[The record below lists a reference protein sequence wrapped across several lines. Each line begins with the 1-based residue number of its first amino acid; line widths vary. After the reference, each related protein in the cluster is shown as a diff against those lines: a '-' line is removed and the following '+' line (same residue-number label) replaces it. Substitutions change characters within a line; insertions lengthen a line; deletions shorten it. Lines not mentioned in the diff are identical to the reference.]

1 MSTISRRTFLKLAGT
16 TAVATAG
23 ASMLTGCS
31 WFDQV
36 NVVIVVNGK
45 KEETSIKMPYFAVQL
60 AAEGKA
66 KARNLI
72 EKYGPEE
79 YRNVEFEFDDAYTK
93 ALNRTNC
100 KIEKNADGQWEM
112 IVAITIVSTT
122 VKYEIVVNKSE
133 KPIAT
138 GETDQFPKG
147 LTKIPE
153 EKALELV
160 KGKLNYP
167 PYNTVDWEI
176 DKDYPNNLT
185 VKDGKVTIALLGHK
199 G

>member
-1 MSTISRRTFLKLAGT
+1 MSTISRRSFLKLAGV

-45 KEETSIKMPYFAVQL
+45 EETSTKMPYIAVQL
-60 AAEGKA
+60 AAGSKE
-66 KARNLI
+66 KARKLI
-72 EKYGPEE
+72 QTYGPEE
-79 YRNVEFEFDDAYTK
+79 YRKVEFEFDDAYTT
-93 ALNRTNC
+93 ALGRTNC

-112 IVAITIVSTT
+112 ILAIAIVSTT
-122 VKYEIVVNKSE
+122 VKYEIFVNK
-133 KPIAT
+133 KFIT
-138 GETDQFPKG
+138 NGETNQFPKG
-147 LTKIPE
+147 VTKIPE
-153 EKALELV
+153 EKALKLV
-160 KGKLNYP
+160 KDKLNYP
-167 PYNTVDWEI
+167 PYNTVDFEI

>member
-45 KEETSIKMPYFAVQL
+45 KEETPMKMPYIAVQL

-79 YRNVEFEFDDAYTK
+79 YRKVEFEFDDAYAE
-93 ALNRTNC
+93 ALGRTNC
-100 KIEKNADGQWEM
+100 KIQKNADGQWEM
-112 IVAITIVSTT
+112 ILAITIVSTT
-122 VKYEIVVNKSE
+122 VKYEIVVNK
-133 KPIAT
+133 KVIT
-138 GETDQFPKG
+138 NGETDQFPKG
-147 LTKIPE
+147 VTKIPE
-153 EKALELV
+153 NDALKLV
-160 KGKLNYP
+160 KDKLNYP
-167 PYNTVDWEI
+167 PYNTANWDI
-176 DKDYPNNLT
+176 DKEYLNNLT
-185 VKDGKVTIALLGHK
+185 VVDGKVTIAVLAYK

>member
-1 MSTISRRTFLKLAGT
+1 MSTISRRTFLKLAGVA
-16 TAVATAG
+16 AVATAG

-36 NVVIVVNGK
+36 NIVVVVNGK
-45 KEETSIKMPYFAVQL
+45 EETSTKMPNIAVQL
-60 AAEGKA
+60 AANNKE
-66 KARNLI
+66 KARKLI

-79 YRNVEFEFDDAYTK
+79 YRNVEFEFDDAYTQ
-93 ALNRTNC
+93 ALGRTNC

-112 IVAITIVSTT
+112 ILAITIVSTT
-122 VKYEIVVNKSE
+122 VKYEIIVNKKS
-133 KPIAT
+133 IAT

-147 LTKIPE
+147 VTKIPE
-153 EKALELV
+153 EDAL
-160 KGKLNYP
+160 KLAKSKLTEP
-167 PYNTVDWEI
+167 PYNTATIKI

-185 VKDGKVTIALLGHK
+185 VVDGKVTIALLGYK

>member
-1 MSTISRRTFLKLAGT
+1 MSTISRRSFLKLAGV

-45 KEETSIKMPYFAVQL
+45 EENSTKMPYIAVQL
-60 AAEGKA
+60 AAGSKE
-66 KARNLI
+66 KARKLI
-72 EKYGPEE
+72 QTYGPEE
-79 YRNVEFEFDDAYTK
+79 YRKVEFEFDDAYTT
-93 ALNRTNC
+93 ALGRTNC

-112 IVAITIVSTT
+112 IIAITIVSTT
-122 VKYEIVVNKSE
+122 VKYEIVVNNKVV
-133 KPIAT
+133 AT

-153 EKALELV
+153 KDALELV
-160 KGKLNYP
+160 KSKLTEP
-167 PYNTVDWEI
+167 PYNTVNFDI
-176 DKDYPNNLT
+176 DNDYPNNLT
-185 VKDGKVTIALLGHK
+185 VADGKVTIAVLGYK

>member
-16 TAVATAG
+16 TAVAAAG

-45 KEETSIKMPYFAVQL
+45 KEETPMKMPYIAVQL

-79 YRNVEFEFDDAYTK
+79 YRNVEFEFDDAYTE
-93 ALNRTNC
+93 ALRRTNC

-122 VKYEIVVNKSE
+122 VKYEIVVNTKVVA
-133 KPIAT
+133 K

-147 LTKIPE
+147 VTKIPSD
-153 EKALELV
+153 KALEFV

-176 DKDYPNNLT
+176 NKVYPNNLT
-185 VKDGKVTIALLGHK
+185 VVDGKVTIAVLGHK

>member
-1 MSTISRRTFLKLAGT
+1 MSTISRRSFLKLAGA

-36 NVVIVVNGK
+36 KIVIVVNGK
-45 KEETSIKMPYFAVQL
+45 EETSTKMPYFAVQL
-60 AAEGKA
+60 AAGSKE

-79 YRNVEFEFDDAYTK
+79 YRKVEFEFDDAYTE
-93 ALNRTNC
+93 ALGRTNC

-112 IVAITIVSTT
+112 ILAITIVSTT
-122 VKYEIVVNKSE
+122 VKYEIVVNK
-133 KPIAT
+133 KVIAN

-153 EKALELV
+153 EDAL
-160 KGKLNYP
+160 KLAKSKLTEP
-167 PYNTVDWEI
+167 PYNTATIEI
-176 DKDYPNNLT
+176 DEDYPDNLT
-185 VKDGKVTIALLGHK
+185 VKDGKVTIALLGYK

>member
-1 MSTISRRTFLKLAGT
+1 MSTISRRTFLKLAGV

-36 NVVIVVNGK
+36 NIVVVVNGK
-45 KEETSIKMPYFAVQL
+45 KATSTEMPYIAVQL
-60 AAEGKA
+60 AASNKE
-66 KARNLI
+66 KARKLI

-79 YRNVEFEFDDAYTK
+79 YRNVEFEFDDAYTQ
-93 ALNRTNC
+93 ALGRTNC
-100 KIEKNADGQWEM
+100 KIEKNVDGQWEM
-112 IVAITIVSTT
+112 ILAITIVSTT
-122 VKYEIVVNKSE
+122 VKYEIIVNKKS
-133 KPIAT
+133 IAT

-147 LTKIPE
+147 LTKIPDE
-153 EKALELV
+153 DAL
-160 KGKLNYP
+160 KLAKSKLTEP
-167 PYNTVDWEI
+167 PYNTATIEI

-185 VKDGKVTIALLGHK
+185 VVDGKVTIALLGYK

>member
-1 MSTISRRTFLKLAGT
+1 MSTISRRSFLKLAGA

-36 NVVIVVNGK
+36 KIVIVVNGK
-45 KEETSIKMPYFAVQL
+45 EETSTKMPYFAVQL
-60 AAEGKA
+60 AAGSKE

-72 EKYGPEE
+72 KKYGPEE
-79 YRNVEFEFDDAYTK
+79 YRKVEFEFDDAYAE
-93 ALNRTNC
+93 ALGRTNC

-112 IVAITIVSTT
+112 ILAITIVSTT
-122 VKYEIVVNKSE
+122 VKYEIVVNK
-133 KPIAT
+133 KVIT
-138 GETDQFPKG
+138 NGETDQFPKG

-153 EKALELV
+153 KDAL
-160 KGKLNYP
+160 KLAKSKLTEP
-167 PYNTVDWEI
+167 PYNTATIEI
-176 DKDYPNNLT
+176 DKDYPDNLT
-185 VKDGKVTIALLGHK
+185 VVDGKVTIALLGYK

>member
-1 MSTISRRTFLKLAGT
+1 MSTISRRSFLKLAGA

-36 NVVIVVNGK
+36 KIVIVVNGK
-45 KEETSIKMPYFAVQL
+45 EETSTKMPYIAVQL
-60 AAEGKA
+60 AAGSKE

-72 EKYGPEE
+72 KKYGPEE
-79 YRNVEFEFDDAYTK
+79 YRKVEFEFDDAYTE
-93 ALNRTNC
+93 ALGRTNC

-112 IVAITIVSTT
+112 ILAITIVSTT
-122 VKYEIVVNKSE
+122 VKYEIVVNK
-133 KPIAT
+133 KLIAN

-147 LTKIPE
+147 VTKIPE
-153 EKALELV
+153 EDALELV
-160 KGKLNYP
+160 KSKLNYP
-167 PYNTVDWEI
+167 PYDTATLEI
-176 DKDYPNNLT
+176 DKDYPDNLT
-185 VKDGKVTIALLGHK
+185 VVNGKVTIALLGHK

>member
-1 MSTISRRTFLKLAGT
+1 MSTISRRSFLKLAGV
-16 TAVATAG
+16 TAVAAAG

-36 NVVIVVNGK
+36 KIVIVVNGK
-45 KEETSIKMPYFAVQL
+45 EETSTKMPYIAVQL
-60 AAEGKA
+60 AAGSKE

-72 EKYGPEE
+72 KKYGPEE
-79 YRNVEFEFDDAYTK
+79 YRKVEFEFDDAYTE
-93 ALNRTNC
+93 ALGRTNC

-112 IVAITIVSTT
+112 ILAITIVSTT
-122 VKYEIVVNKSE
+122 VKYEIVVNK
-133 KPIAT
+133 KLIAN

-153 EKALELV
+153 EDAL
-160 KGKLNYP
+160 KLAKSKLTEP
-167 PYNTVDWEI
+167 PYNTATLEI
-176 DKDYPNNLT
+176 DKDYPDNLT
-185 VKDGKVTIALLGHK
+185 VVDGKVTIALLGYK

>member
-1 MSTISRRTFLKLAGT
+1 MSTISRRTFLKLAGV

-36 NVVIVVNGK
+36 NIVVVVNGK
-45 KEETSIKMPYFAVQL
+45 EATSTKMPYIAVQL
-60 AAEGKA
+60 AASNKE
-66 KARNLI
+66 KARKLI

-79 YRNVEFEFDDAYTK
+79 YRNVEFEFDDAYTQ
-93 ALNRTNC
+93 ALGRTNC

-112 IVAITIVSTT
+112 ILAITIVSTT
-122 VKYEIVVNKSE
+122 VKYEIIVNKKS
-133 KPIAT
+133 IAT

-147 LTKIPE
+147 VTKIPE
-153 EKALELV
+153 EDAL
-160 KGKLNYP
+160 KLAKSKLTEP
-167 PYNTVDWEI
+167 PYNTATIEI

-185 VKDGKVTIALLGHK
+185 VVDGKVTIALLGYK

>member
-1 MSTISRRTFLKLAGT
+1 MSTISRRTFLKLAGVA
-16 TAVATAG
+16 AVATAG

-36 NVVIVVNGK
+36 NIVVVVNGK
-45 KEETSIKMPYFAVQL
+45 EATSTKMPYIAVQL
-60 AAEGKA
+60 AASNKE
-66 KARNLI
+66 KARKLI

-79 YRNVEFEFDDAYTK
+79 YRNVEFEFDDAYTE
-93 ALNRTNC
+93 ALGRTNC

-112 IVAITIVSTT
+112 ILAITIVSTT
-122 VKYEIVVNKSE
+122 VKYEIIVNKKS
-133 KPIAT
+133 IAT

-147 LTKIPE
+147 VTKIPE
-153 EKALELV
+153 EDALKLA
-160 KGKLNYP
+160 KSKLNYP
-167 PYNTVDWEI
+167 PYNTVTFEI

-185 VKDGKVTIALLGHK
+185 VVDGKVTIALLGCK

>member
-1 MSTISRRTFLKLAGT
+1 MSTISRRSFLKLAGA

-36 NVVIVVNGK
+36 KIVIVVNGK
-45 KEETSIKMPYFAVQL
+45 EETSTKMPYFAVQL
-60 AAEGKA
+60 AAGSKE

-79 YRNVEFEFDDAYTK
+79 YRKVEFEFDDAYTE
-93 ALNRTNC
+93 ALGRTNC

-112 IVAITIVSTT
+112 ILAITIVSTT
-122 VKYEIVVNKSE
+122 VKYEIVVNK
-133 KPIAT
+133 KVIAN

-153 EKALELV
+153 KDALELV

-167 PYNTVDWEI
+167 PYNTVSFEI
-176 DKDYPNNLT
+176 DKEYLNNLT
-185 VKDGKVTIALLGHK
+185 VVDGKVTIALLGSK

>member
-1 MSTISRRTFLKLAGT
+1 MSTISRRTFLKLAGV

-36 NVVIVVNGK
+36 NIVVVVNGK
-45 KEETSIKMPYFAVQL
+45 EATSTKMPYIAVQL
-60 AAEGKA
+60 AASNKE
-66 KARNLI
+66 KARKLI

-79 YRNVEFEFDDAYTK
+79 YRNVEFEFDDAYTE
-93 ALNRTNC
+93 ALGRTNC

-112 IVAITIVSTT
+112 ILAITIVSTT
-122 VKYEIVVNKSE
+122 VKYEIIVNKKS
-133 KPIAT
+133 IAT

-147 LTKIPE
+147 LTKIPDE
-153 EKALELV
+153 DAL
-160 KGKLNYP
+160 KLAKSKLTEP
-167 PYNTVDWEI
+167 PYNTATIEI

-185 VKDGKVTIALLGHK
+185 VVDGKVTIALLGYK

>member
-1 MSTISRRTFLKLAGT
+1 MSTISRRSFLKLAGA

-36 NVVIVVNGK
+36 KIIIVVNGK
-45 KEETSIKMPYFAVQL
+45 EETSTKMPYFAVQL
-60 AAEGKA
+60 AAGSKE

-79 YRNVEFEFDDAYTK
+79 YRKVEFEFDDAYTE
-93 ALNRTNC
+93 ALGRTNC

-112 IVAITIVSTT
+112 ILAITIVSTT
-122 VKYEIVVNKSE
+122 VKYEIVVNK
-133 KPIAT
+133 KVIAN

-153 EKALELV
+153 EDAL
-160 KGKLNYP
+160 KLAKSKLTEP
-167 PYNTVDWEI
+167 PYNTATIEI
-176 DKDYPNNLT
+176 DEDYPDNLT
-185 VKDGKVTIALLGHK
+185 VVDGKVTIALLGYK

>member
-1 MSTISRRTFLKLAGT
+1 MSTISRRSFLKLAGA

-45 KEETSIKMPYFAVQL
+45 KEETSMKMPYFAVQL
-60 AAEGKA
+60 VAGSKE
-66 KARNLI
+66 KARKLI
-72 EKYGPEE
+72 QTYGPEE
-79 YRNVEFEFDDAYTK
+79 YRKVEFEFDDAYTE
-93 ALNRTNC
+93 ALGRTNC

-112 IVAITIVSTT
+112 ILAITTVSTT
-122 VKYEIVVNKSE
+122 VKYEIVVNK
-133 KPIAT
+133 KVIT
-138 GETDQFPKG
+138 NGETDQFPKG
-147 LTKIPE
+147 VTKIPE

-160 KGKLNYP
+160 KGKLNSPSY
-167 PYNTVDWEI
+167 DDADFEI
-176 DKDYPNNLT
+176 DKNYPNNLT
-185 VKDGKVTIALLGHK
+185 VVNGKVTIAVLGGK

>member
-1 MSTISRRTFLKLAGT
+1 MSTISRRSFLKLAGV

-36 NVVIVVNGK
+36 KIVIVVNGK
-45 KEETSIKMPYFAVQL
+45 EETSTKMPYFAVQL
-60 AAEGKA
+60 AAGSKE

-122 VKYEIVVNKSE
+122 VKYEIVVNKDHVF
-133 KPIAT
+133 AT

-160 KGKLNYP
+160 KGKLNSPSY
-167 PYNTVDWEI
+167 DDADFEI
-176 DKDYPNNLT
+176 DKNYPNNLT
-185 VKDGKVTIALLGHK
+185 VVNGKVTIAVLGGK

>member
-1 MSTISRRTFLKLAGT
+1 MSTISRRSFLKLAGV

-36 NVVIVVNGK
+36 KIVIVVNGK
-45 KEETSIKMPYFAVQL
+45 EETSTKMPYFAVQL
-60 AAEGKA
+60 AAGSKE

-79 YRNVEFEFDDAYTK
+79 YRKVEFEFDDAYTE
-93 ALNRTNC
+93 ALGRTNC

-112 IVAITIVSTT
+112 ILAITIVSTT
-122 VKYEIVVNKSE
+122 VKYEIIVNKKS
-133 KPIAT
+133 IAT

-147 LTKIPE
+147 VTKIPE
-153 EKALELV
+153 EDAL
-160 KGKLNYP
+160 KLAKSKLTEP
-167 PYNTVDWEI
+167 PYNTATIEI

-185 VKDGKVTIALLGHK
+185 VVDGKVTIALLGYK

>member
-1 MSTISRRTFLKLAGT
+1 MSTISRRSFLKLAGV

-45 KEETSIKMPYFAVQL
+45 EENSTKMPYIAVQL
-60 AAEGKA
+60 AAGSKE
-66 KARNLI
+66 KARKLI
-72 EKYGPEE
+72 QTYGPEE
-79 YRNVEFEFDDAYTK
+79 YRKVEFEFDDAYTE
-93 ALNRTNC
+93 ALGRTNC

-112 IVAITIVSTT
+112 IIAITIVSTT
-122 VKYEIVVNKSE
+122 VKYEIVVNK
-133 KPIAT
+133 KVVAT

-153 EKALELV
+153 KDALELV
-160 KGKLNYP
+160 KSKLNYP
-167 PYNTVDWEI
+167 PYNTVSFEI
-176 DKDYPNNLT
+176 DKEYLNNLT
-185 VKDGKVTIALLGHK
+185 VVDGKVTIAVLGYK

>member
-1 MSTISRRTFLKLAGT
+1 MSTISRRTFLKLAGV
-16 TAVATAG
+16 TAVATVG

-36 NVVIVVNGK
+36 NIVVVVNGK
-45 KEETSIKMPYFAVQL
+45 EATSTKMPYIAVQL
-60 AAEGKA
+60 AASNKE
-66 KARNLI
+66 KARKLI

-79 YRNVEFEFDDAYTK
+79 YRNVEFEFDDAYTE
-93 ALNRTNC
+93 ALGRTNC

-112 IVAITIVSTT
+112 ILAITIVSTT
-122 VKYEIVVNKSE
+122 VKYEIIVNKKS
-133 KPIAT
+133 IAT

-147 LTKIPE
+147 LTKIPDE
-153 EKALELV
+153 DAL
-160 KGKLNYP
+160 KLAKSKLTEP
-167 PYNTVDWEI
+167 PYNTATIEI

-185 VKDGKVTIALLGHK
+185 VVDGKVTIALLGYK

>member
-1 MSTISRRTFLKLAGT
+1 MSTISRRSFLKLAGV
-16 TAVATAG
+16 TAVATAS

-45 KEETSIKMPYFAVQL
+45 EETSTKMPYIAVQL
-60 AAEGKA
+60 AAGSKE
-66 KARNLI
+66 KARDLI

-79 YRNVEFEFDDAYTK
+79 YRKVEFEFDDAYTT
-93 ALNRTNC
+93 ALGRTNC

-112 IVAITIVSTT
+112 ILAIAIVSTT
-122 VKYEIVVNKSE
+122 VRYEIVVNK
-133 KPIAT
+133 KVIAN
-138 GETDQFPKG
+138 GETNQFPKG
-147 LTKIPE
+147 VTKIPE

-167 PYNTVDWEI
+167 PYNTVTFEI

-185 VKDGKVTIALLGHK
+185 VADGKVTIAVLGFK

>member
-1 MSTISRRTFLKLAGT
+1 MSTISRRTFLKLAGV

-36 NVVIVVNGK
+36 NIVVVVNGK
-45 KEETSIKMPYFAVQL
+45 KATSTEMPYIAVQL
-60 AAEGKA
+60 AASNKE
-66 KARNLI
+66 KARKLI

-79 YRNVEFEFDDAYTK
+79 YRNVEFEFDDAYTQ
-93 ALNRTNC
+93 ALGRTNC

-112 IVAITIVSTT
+112 ILAITIVSTT
-122 VKYEIVVNKSE
+122 VKYEIIVNKKS
-133 KPIAT
+133 IAT

-147 LTKIPE
+147 LTKIPDE
-153 EKALELV
+153 DAL
-160 KGKLNYP
+160 KLAKSKLTEP
-167 PYNTVDWEI
+167 PYNTATIEI

-185 VKDGKVTIALLGHK
+185 VVDSKVTIALLGYK

>member
-1 MSTISRRTFLKLAGT
+1 MSTISRRSFLKLAGV

-36 NVVIVVNGK
+36 NVVVVANR
-45 KEETSIKMPYFAVQL
+45 EVVTSMKMPYFAVQL
-60 AAEGKA
+60 AAGSKE

-79 YRNVEFEFDDAYTK
+79 YRKVEFEFDDAYTE
-93 ALNRTNC
+93 ALGRTNC

-112 IVAITIVSTT
+112 ILAITIVSTT
-122 VKYEIVVNKSE
+122 VKYKIVVNKDLVVD
-133 KPIAT
+133 T
-138 GETDQFPKG
+138 GEIDQFPKG
-147 LTKIPE
+147 VTEIPE
-153 EKALELV
+153 EDALKLARS
-160 KGKLNYP
+160 KLNYP
-167 PYNTVDWEI
+167 PYNTVDFKI

-185 VKDGKVTIALLGHK
+185 VVNGEVTIALLGHK

>member
-1 MSTISRRTFLKLAGT
+1 MSTISRRSFLKLAGA

-36 NVVIVVNGK
+36 KIVIVVNGK
-45 KEETSIKMPYFAVQL
+45 EETSTKMPYFAVQL
-60 AAEGKA
+60 AAGSKE

-79 YRNVEFEFDDAYTK
+79 YRKVEFEFDDAYTE
-93 ALNRTNC
+93 ALGRTNC

-112 IVAITIVSTT
+112 ILAITIVSTT
-122 VKYEIVVNKSE
+122 VKYEIVVNK
-133 KPIAT
+133 KVIAN

-153 EKALELV
+153 KDALELV

-167 PYNTVDWEI
+167 PYNTVSFEI
-176 DKDYPNNLT
+176 DKEYLNNLT
-185 VKDGKVTIALLGHK
+185 VVDGKVTIALLGYK

>member
-1 MSTISRRTFLKLAGT
+1 MSTISRRTFLKLAGV

-36 NVVIVVNGK
+36 NIVVVVNGK
-45 KEETSIKMPYFAVQL
+45 KATSTEMPYIAVQL
-60 AAEGKA
+60 AAGSKE
-66 KARNLI
+66 KARKLI

-79 YRNVEFEFDDAYTK
+79 YRNVEFEFDDAYTE
-93 ALNRTNC
+93 ALGRTNC

-112 IVAITIVSTT
+112 ILAITIVSTT
-122 VKYEIVVNKSE
+122 VKYEIIVNKKS
-133 KPIAT
+133 IAT

-147 LTKIPE
+147 LTKIPDE
-153 EKALELV
+153 DAL
-160 KGKLNYP
+160 KLAKSKLTEP
-167 PYNTVDWEI
+167 PYNTANIEI

-185 VKDGKVTIALLGHK
+185 VVDGKVTIALLGYK

>member
-1 MSTISRRTFLKLAGT
+1 MSTISRRTFLKLAGVA
-16 TAVATAG
+16 AVATAG

-36 NVVIVVNGK
+36 NIVVVVNGK
-45 KEETSIKMPYFAVQL
+45 EATSTKMPYIAVQL
-60 AAEGKA
+60 AASNKE
-66 KARNLI
+66 KARKLI

-79 YRNVEFEFDDAYTK
+79 YRNVEFEFDDAYTE
-93 ALNRTNC
+93 ALGRTNC

-112 IVAITIVSTT
+112 ILAITIVSTT
-122 VKYEIVVNKSE
+122 VKYEIIVNKKS
-133 KPIAT
+133 IAT

-147 LTKIPE
+147 VTKIPE
-153 EKALELV
+153 EDAL
-160 KGKLNYP
+160 KLAKSKLTEP
-167 PYNTVDWEI
+167 PYNTATIEI

-185 VKDGKVTIALLGHK
+185 VVDGKVTIALLGYK

>member
-1 MSTISRRTFLKLAGT
+1 MSTISRRTFLKLAGVA
-16 TAVATAG
+16 AVATAG

-36 NVVIVVNGK
+36 NIVVVVNGK
-45 KEETSIKMPYFAVQL
+45 EETSTKMPYIAVQL
-60 AAEGKA
+60 AASNKE
-66 KARNLI
+66 KARKLI

-79 YRNVEFEFDDAYTK
+79 YRNVEFEFDDAYTE
-93 ALNRTNC
+93 ALGRTNC

-112 IVAITIVSTT
+112 ILAITIVSTT
-122 VKYEIVVNKSE
+122 VKYEIIVNKKS
-133 KPIAT
+133 IAT

-147 LTKIPE
+147 LTKIPDE
-153 EKALELV
+153 DAL
-160 KGKLNYP
+160 KLAKSKLTEP
-167 PYNTVDWEI
+167 PYNTATIEI

-185 VKDGKVTIALLGHK
+185 VVDGKVTIALLGSK